1 MLNMDSIIKKKGLD
15 FSLMENF
22 EHDHFEKLRKL
33 RNQTFAPH
41 IAVKNALQEMVNNPN
56 DSFEKLKFLE
66 ASVANSRLSL
76 EEEKSIRVSIQ
87 NMKNC

>member
-1 MLNMDSIIKKKGLD
+1 MKKKGLD
-15 FSLMENF
+15 FSLMEDF
-22 EHDHFEKLRKL
+22 EHDHHEKLRKL

-87 NMKNC
+87 NMKNG